1 MTRGR
6 FPFMSVVPF
15 SASPGSDAA
24 APEQTDATDARQR
37 MLIVKQKLDEAASEL
52 ETVQSNLASQQ
63 DLEQLL
69 KQGRTHLQELRN
81 RLQQTAAE
89 RDQLQ
94 VQLAESAKAHQH
106 AIEQIERQMDDQRE
120 ALQAAT
126 GERNRVALQFAEQ
139 EAAHQRFAEERSA
152 ERDTFKRLLDEA
164 SFNQRELMQELDE
177 QRQQLETLREA
188 AMRAQNF
195 AREIMRA
202 HESATHPPTKPR

>member
-1 MTRGR
+1 MTKGG
-6 FPFMSVVPF
+6 FIFMNVVPF
-15 SASPGSDAA
+15 SASPESDVTSPA
-24 APEQTDATDARQR
+24 QTDATDARHR
-37 MLIVKQKLDEAASEL
+37 MLVVKQKLDEAASEL
-52 ETVQSNLASQQ
+52 EAVQSNLASQQ

-89 RDQLQ
+89 RDELQ

-106 AIEQIERQMDDQRE
+106 AIEQLERQMDDLRE

-139 EAAHQRFAEERSA
+139 EVAHQRFAEERSD

-164 SFNQRELMQELDE
+164 SSNQREMMEELDG
-177 QRQQLETLREA
+177 QRQQLDMLREA

-202 HESATHPPTKPR
+202 HDSAAAPPTKPR